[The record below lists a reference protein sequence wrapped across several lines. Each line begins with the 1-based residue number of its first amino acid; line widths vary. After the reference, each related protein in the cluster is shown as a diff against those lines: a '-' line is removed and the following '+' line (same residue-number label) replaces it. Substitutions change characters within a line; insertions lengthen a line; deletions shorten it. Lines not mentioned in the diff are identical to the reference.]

1 MKLKTKELTTC
12 ALFAALIAIGA
23 FIKVDIPLPM
33 YTMHFTFQW
42 FFVDGWFSSWC
53 KTCNGKCNCVS

>member
-33 YTMHFTFQW
+33 LHHALYISMVFC
-42 FFVDGWFSSWC
+42 VDGRFSAWC
-53 KTCNGKCNCVS
+53 KTCNG

>member
-23 FIKVDIPLPM
+23 VS
-33 YTMHFTFQW
+33 YTHLLDRKIGAHTLAEL
-42 FFVDGWFSSWC
+42 
-53 KTCNGKCNCVS
+53 KTWVEALL